1 MSKIKADSIL
11 YITFFFNSLVLG
23 WIINTVNIQQIRT
36 NRQVNN
42 ITSGFSLVHNQ
53 TINSI
58 DNYWYINHIKN
69 YLKTGEFTYD
79 TTSRLNAV
87 RRTPLYP
94 MFYGLHYVV
103 FGEAGSFKAIKITQ
117 MLLYA
122 CSAVLLYIATFRF
135 TGNKKVALLTYLIY
149 ATFLPFITYL
159 SYTITEA
166 VSPALNCIFLYFL
179 SRTKQNNTI
188 KNWLCSGIMFS
199 ILVLTRPNSIF
210 VIFSV
215 LFLLIY
221 YSKQSLKK
229 ILYNGLAF
237 VLGSILF
244 FLPWMIHNYKKTNGD
259 IILLEK
265 YYGDQMDYGM
275 PNMHLKYWIASW
287 MNPGDYSSEII
298 SNACI
303 HTIIYQPETDK
314 YKFTDSLLQKTPS
327 AAWKGNKRQDVRDA
341 YLSLYDY
348 YYSKINHVH
357 KDTLAQLEAKSI
369 ENFNQLKTEFIKQAP
384 FYHYVLVPL
393 QYTKSLIFQS
403 NSSTL
408 AFLHNYE
415 SNPLLYFLKLYLYIF
430 NIICYISLPLL
441 LILYKKY
448 KDIFWI
454 TLLYVSS
461 TFFIIMYVNKN
472 FEVRYTYTYFPMLFM
487 CVAIVITEISNSL
500 FVRLNRLKQH

>member
-1 MSKIKADSIL
+1 
-11 YITFFFNSLVLG
+11 
-23 WIINTVNIQQIRT
+23 
-36 NRQVNN
+36 
-42 ITSGFSLVHNQ
+42 
-53 TINSI
+53 
-58 DNYWYINHIKN
+58 
-69 YLKTGEFTYD
+69 
-79 TTSRLNAV
+79 
-87 RRTPLYP
+87 
-94 MFYGLHYVV
+94 
-103 FGEAGSFKAIKITQ
+103 

-122 CSAVLLYIATFRF
+122 FSAVLLYIATFRF
-135 TGNKKVALLTYLIY
+135 TGNKKIALLTYLIY

-166 VSPALNCIFLYFL
+166 VSPALNCIFIYFL
-179 SRTKQNNTI
+179 SRTKQENTL
-188 KNWLCSGIMFS
+188 KNWLLSGIVFA

-210 VIFSV
+210 IIFSV
-215 LFLLIY
+215 LILLIY
-221 YSKQSLKK
+221 YSKFALKLMLK
-229 ILYNGLAF
+229 NGLAF
-237 VLGSILF
+237 VLGSALF

-298 SNACI
+298 SNTCI
-303 HTIIYQPETDK
+303 HAIIHQPETDK
-314 YKFTDSLLQKTPS
+314 YKFTDSLLQKIPS
-327 AAWKGNKRQDVRDA
+327 AAWKGNKQQEVRDA

-348 YYSKINHVH
+348 YYGKINHVH

-393 QYTKSLIFQS
+393 QYAKSLISQS

-408 AFLHNYE
+408 AFLQNYE
-415 SNPLLYFLKLYLYIF
+415 SNPLLYFLKIYLYVF
-430 NIICYISLPLL
+430 NVLCYSALL
-441 LILYKKY
+441 LLLVFYKKY
-448 KDIFWI
+448 KDVFWM
-454 TLLYVSS
+454 TFLYAAA

-487 CVAIVITEISNSL
+487 CVAIVITEISSTL
-500 FVRLNRLKQH
+500 FVKLNRLKQP

>member
-1 MSKIKADSIL
+1 
-11 YITFFFNSLVLG
+11 
-23 WIINTVNIQQIRT
+23 
-36 NRQVNN
+36 
-42 ITSGFSLVHNQ
+42 
-53 TINSI
+53 
-58 DNYWYINHIKN
+58 
-69 YLKTGEFTYD
+69 
-79 TTSRLNAV
+79 
-87 RRTPLYP
+87 
-94 MFYGLHYVV
+94 
-103 FGEAGSFKAIKITQ
+103 
-117 MLLYA
+117 
-122 CSAVLLYIATFRF
+122 
-135 TGNKKVALLTYLIY
+135 
-149 ATFLPFITYL
+149 
-159 SYTITEA
+159 
-166 VSPALNCIFLYFL
+166 
-179 SRTKQNNTI
+179 
-188 KNWLCSGIMFS
+188 
-199 ILVLTRPNSIF
+199 
-210 VIFSV
+210 
-215 LFLLIY
+215 
-221 YSKQSLKK
+221 
-229 ILYNGLAF
+229 
-237 VLGSILF
+237 
-244 FLPWMIHNYKKTNGD
+244 
-259 IILLEK
+259 
-265 YYGDQMDYGM
+265 MDYGM

-393 QYTKSLIFQS
+393 QYAKSLIFQS

-408 AFLHNYE
+408 AFLQNYE